1 MFYTRA
7 WCVIFEDRKM
17 EGTIKV
23 PLAISTPKQTVMKG
37 LDEPTLEAAIRG
49 QAQYP
54 AFSHWVNSED
64 RIEGAAAFAE
74 KRAPN
79 WQGK

>member
-37 LDEPTLEAAIRG
+37 LDEPTLEAAIRAKHNTRPSVTG
-49 QAQYP
+49 
-54 AFSHWVNSED
+54 SILKTE
-64 RIEGAAAFAE
+64 
-74 KRAPN
+74 
-79 WQGK
+79 